1 MKPGLS
7 SYASNPEGAA
17 KSVMALLKKAE
28 AVVPKEYQASTPVR
42 LGVINFNFLLTSLI
56 LPLILSLLFL
66 SSMNYTI
73 SLVLWFDYIV
83 IPYMCNIYMY
93 VHMAGAG
100 NGGFESFVLQYF

>member
-17 KSVMALLKKAE
+17 ESVMALLEKAE
-28 AVVPKEYQASTPVR
+28 AVVPEEYQASTPVR
-42 LGVINFNFLLTSLI
+42 LGVINFPPHFLNYVPNFVIINLI
-56 LPLILSLLFL
+56 FNELFHWSNYILI
-66 SSMNYTI
+66 T
-73 SLVLWFDYIV
+73 YI
-83 IPYMCNIYMY
+83 CMY